1 MTLAEDMIG
10 DLWEQTKDDDDFFSA
25 LPGLP
30 GLPPPPGKAA
40 AAAPSPLR
48 STTLG
53 TLGGPPLGLSA
64 DPVFDAQQ
72 QQQQLSPS
80 DAAASGGSSHV
91 APPRV
96 AWPSVQSS
104 ASAAAP
110 PPAGRPRSGSGSA
123 LPSPPSQQPAQ
134 QQQRSGLPASA
145 AASAGGG
152 TGGAKPGRGGKEEVA
167 LQDPTKEW
175 RCKCGT
181 MNKAGTHLCASR
193 SCHCYFCLGCG
204 QLGHQQRFCRQASA
218 IGPAGALGLRPGG
231 RGARPDGLGG
241 DEGGVECVVCMDAVA
256 QVTLSP
262 CGHNIT
268 CQACTRALIQLKRPC
283 PFCSAPI
290 KSTDIDRIPDT
301 WRTA

>member
-110 PPAGRPRSGSGSA
+110 PPSSRRNTRVASPRERLVLSAGAPAAPSCEGVAGSSFSTELVQPENPKRWLANDTAFRPPSHGMPFTSTFFNAPMPPHATGCAYPFHAPAMRSSMPAPVPRS
-123 LPSPPSQQPAQ
+123 L
-134 QQQRSGLPASA
+134 
-145 AASAGGG
+145 
-152 TGGAKPGRGGKEEVA
+152 
-167 LQDPTKEW
+167 
-175 RCKCGT
+175 
-181 MNKAGTHLCASR
+181 
-193 SCHCYFCLGCG
+193 
-204 QLGHQQRFCRQASA
+204 
-218 IGPAGALGLRPGG
+218 
-231 RGARPDGLGG
+231 
-241 DEGGVECVVCMDAVA
+241 
-256 QVTLSP
+256 
-262 CGHNIT
+262 
-268 CQACTRALIQLKRPC
+268 
-283 PFCSAPI
+283 
-290 KSTDIDRIPDT
+290 
-301 WRTA
+301 